1 MEGVEE
7 KIRLLD
13 PVNILKRGFS
23 ITFRNGKPIKSTAD
37 LLTGDKIE
45 TQYYQGKTT
54 SIIQEL
60 EP

>member
-1 MEGVEE
+1 V
-7 KIRLLD
+7 
-13 PVNILKRGFS
+13 
-23 ITFRNGKPIKSTAD
+23 D
-37 LLTGDKIE
+37 LQTGDKIE